1 MTQLRTLNEAPLS
14 SLCFGTMQFGGTADA
29 DISLAMYDAC
39 RMTDVNHFDT
49 AHVYNGGASETLLG
63 QFIKNERENIFVAT
77 KVAYTGGAGKE
88 NINATFAASQIRLQ
102 LDCVD
107 LLYLHRFDDE
117 TPLEETFEALARL
130 QQLRKI
136 CHIGVSNYAAWQV
149 VKAQTV
155 AAKMGTRINMIQPMY
170 SLVKRQAEVELLP
183 MAQAEGIGVAT
194 YSPLGAGLLTGKN
207 TQSGNGRLATDRR
220 YAARYGQP
228 WMHKTAKE
236 FATLA
241 AQMQVDP
248 ATLGVAWA
256 AYHPSVSCPIISART
271 VDQLRPSLA
280 AAQLSLSAEQY
291 ACISAL
297 SPTPTPATDR
307 LEELS

>member
-1 MTQLRTLNEAPLS
+1 MTQLRTINGAPLS
-14 SLCFGTMQFGGTADA
+14 SLCFGTMQFGGTAGA
-29 DISLAMYDAC
+29 DMSLAMYDAC
-39 RMTDVNHFDT
+39 RKTGVNHFDT
-49 AHVYNGGASETLLG
+49 AHVYTGGASETLLG

-136 CHIGVSNYAAWQV
+136 RHIGVSNYAAWQV

-155 AAKMGTRINMIQPMY
+155 AAKMDTRINMIQPMY

-194 YSPLGAGLLTGKN
+194 YSPLGAGLLTGK
-207 TQSGNGRLATDRR
+207 
-220 YAARYGQP
+220 
-228 WMHKTAKE
+228 
-236 FATLA
+236 
-241 AQMQVDP
+241 
-248 ATLGVAWA
+248 
-256 AYHPSVSCPIISART
+256 
-271 VDQLRPSLA
+271 
-280 AAQLSLSAEQY
+280 
-291 ACISAL
+291 
-297 SPTPTPATDR
+297 TPTAGMDVLPLIAGMPR
-307 LEELS
+307 GMASLGCIKQPRSLQHLPHRCRWIPRHLASHGRHIIQA

>member
-1 MTQLRTLNEAPLS
+1 M
-14 SLCFGTMQFGGTADA
+14 
-29 DISLAMYDAC
+29 
-39 RMTDVNHFDT
+39 
-49 AHVYNGGASETLLG
+49 
-63 QFIKNERENIFVAT
+63 
-77 KVAYTGGAGKE
+77 
-88 NINATFAASQIRLQ
+88 
-102 LDCVD
+102 
-107 LLYLHRFDDE
+107 
-117 TPLEETFEALARL
+117 
-130 QQLRKI
+130 
-136 CHIGVSNYAAWQV
+136 

-220 YAARYGQP
+220 YAARYGQT

-280 AAQLSLSAEQY
+280 AAKLSLSAEQY

-297 SPTPTPATDR
+297 SPTPAPATDR